1 MSYSDRLAL
10 LAQFLLYLFAMYLVF
25 RAFGPARR
33 RPFDDYLRK
42 HRLRVVGGQED
53 VGFVIKT
60 KSVLSEKQFHAL
72 VKERSQFFAHEV
84 DHV

>member
-1 MSYSDRLAL
+1 MSHPDRLAL
-10 LAQFLLYLFAMYLVF
+10 LAQLMLYLFSMYLVVK
-25 RAFGPARR
+25 AFGPTRR
-33 RPFDDYLRK
+33 RPFEDYLRK
-42 HRLRVVGGQED
+42 HRLKVVGGQED

>member
-10 LAQFLLYLFAMYLVF
+10 IAQFLLYLFAMYLVF
-25 RAFGPARR
+25 RAFGPTRR
-33 RPFDDYLRK
+33 RPFEEYLRK
-42 HRLRVVGGQED
+42 HRLKVVGGQED
-53 VGFVIKT
+53 ALFVIKT
-60 KSVLSEKQFHAL
+60 KSVLTEKQFHAL